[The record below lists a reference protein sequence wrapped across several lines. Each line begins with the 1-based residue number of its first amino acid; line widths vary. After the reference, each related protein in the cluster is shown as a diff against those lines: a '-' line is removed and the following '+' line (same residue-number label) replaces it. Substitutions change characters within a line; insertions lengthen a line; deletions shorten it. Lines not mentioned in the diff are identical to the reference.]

1 MIVWAKKLAYS
12 SNQQAGLTRG
22 AEADER
28 AFIAC
33 VILGLLWTWPST
45 TMADDVGIREP
56 VHFDIPQLRAD
67 QALTR
72 FAEQAD
78 LTLIFPFDEV
88 REKTANRLIG
98 KYPKE
103 EAVEILLAGTGLRP
117 TFSDRAVLRIALDNH
132 PEPGGSKMNIEKKTG
147 LVAFLAAVFSIS
159 ASAQEPAGDAVTEI
173 EEVVVTGT
181 RVARSGYS
189 QPTPV
194 TIIGLEQIEADAP
207 HNMAD
212 LVNQLPSVVG
222 STRPNNSNLSF
233 SSGGAGIN
241 GIDLRSLGRT
251 RTLVLVDGRRSPGAA
266 TDGVV
271 DINTIPQP
279 LIQRIEVVTGGASA
293 AYGSDAL
300 SGVINFILD
309 KDYEGV
315 KAEVSGGM
323 TTYGDNETYKLSLTG
338 GTGFSD
344 GRGHLLFSGELN
356 SKEGILGVPRDWNN
370 RGRFTIRN
378 PNYDGING
386 EPDHLLLSEI
396 GYSDAAPGGIITD
409 TALRGT
415 AFGIGGTPFQLNY
428 GDIVRSPAMRGG
440 DWRFTVDNDRVTLD
454 PVHDRYSYFGRVSY
468 EFTDSFEGY
477 AEYSFA
483 DSRNRAWCCG
493 QFNVNN
499 IGLTSDNAFIPPS
512 VATQMTAL
520 GITEFTLGTMNGD
533 LPPVFSDYSRRT
545 HRYSVGAMGS
555 LEAFGRQWSWDAYAQ
570 RGVTKTTENG
580 FSTSR
585 EHFGLAL
592 DAVRDPATGAIVCRS
607 TLNGTDTTGG
617 CVPYNPMGIGVNS
630 QAVID
635 YLFVDEVGE
644 FRLQE
649 FTQDVF
655 AVTVAGEPFTNWAG
669 DVSLALGLEHR
680 REESS
685 GESDPRSQIG
695 GWFAGNYRPTF
706 GKYDVT
712 EAFVETVIPI
722 MADTID
728 LNAAIRF
735 TDYSTSGNV
744 ETWKIGATWQPIED
758 VKFRITSSRDIRAP
772 NMSELFEGGRSQ
784 TNVVNDP
791 FNNNDPIAFR
801 GELGGNPNLVP
812 EEADT
817 LGVGVVLSPR
827 FIPGLQLSADYFKIE
842 VDGAVGS
849 VGVQNIVDRC
859 FEGQQTFCDA
869 ITRGPG
875 PTATNVIILVK
886 RTPFN
891 FQKIENEGIDFE
903 ATYGFEA
910 LGGSFVLQAL
920 ATHYM
925 TAFVDNLVNPPSNT
939 VGQNGGSEPP
949 DWLYRASATYARER
963 FTTTLTAR
971 GVSDGVYD
979 NDWIQCTSGC
989 PVSNSVNRTVN
1000 LNHIDGAVYFD
1011 LSAAYNIPFG
1021 DDSNL
1026 ELFATIRN
1034 IANTDP
1040 EIVYQGTGVV
1050 SLLLVN
1056 ANQRLYDTLG
1066 TVFRVGARI
1075 DF

>member
-1 MIVWAKKLAYS
+1 
-12 SNQQAGLTRG
+12 
-22 AEADER
+22 
-28 AFIAC
+28 
-33 VILGLLWTWPST
+33 
-45 TMADDVGIREP
+45 MADDVAKDEAIL
-56 VHFDIPQLRAD
+56 FDIPRQRAD
-67 QALTR
+67 RALTR

-78 LTLIFPFDEV
+78 LNLIFPFEEV
-88 REKTANRLIG
+88 REKTANRLVG
-98 KYPKE
+98 PYPKE
-103 EAVEILLAGTGLRP
+103 EAVEVLLAGTGLQP
-117 TFSDRAVLRIALDNH
+117 KFSDEAILIEAILNRGYTSRGYTNNYSVYQA
-132 PEPGGSKMNIEKKTG
+132 EPGGGKMNVNKNAG
-147 LVAFLAAVFSIS
+147 LAAFLAAIFSIS
-159 ASAQEPAGDAVTEI
+159 ANAPAAAQDQTEVLENI
-173 EEVVVTGT
+173 VVTGT

-194 TIIGLEQIEADAP
+194 TVIGLEQIEADAP
-207 HNMAD
+207 HNLAD

-271 DINTIPQP
+271 DINTIPQA
-279 LIQRIEVVTGGASA
+279 LIERIEVVTGGASA

-323 TTYGDNETYKLSLTG
+323 TTYGDDETYKVSLTA

-344 GRGHLLFSGELN
+344 GRGHLIFSGELN
-356 SKEGILGVPRDWNN
+356 SKAGILGVPRDWNN
-370 RGRFTIRN
+370 KGRFTIRN
-378 PNYDGING
+378 PNLTSTNG
-386 EPDHLLLSEI
+386 EQDFLLLPEI
-396 GYSDAAPGGIITD
+396 AYSDAAPGGIITD

-415 AFGIGGTPFQLNY
+415 AFGPGGTPFQLNY

-440 DWRFTVDNDRVTLD
+440 DWRFTLDNDRVTLD
-454 PVHDRYSYFGRVSY
+454 PVHDRHSYFGRVSY

-477 AEYSFA
+477 AEYSLA

-493 QFNVNN
+493 QFNVGN
-499 IGLTSDNAFIPPS
+499 IALTSDNAFIPPS
-512 VATQMTAL
+512 VAAQMTAM
-520 GITEFTLGTMNGD
+520 GITDFTLGTMNGD
-533 LPPVFSDYSRRT
+533 LPPVYSDYSRRT
-545 HRYSVGAMGS
+545 HRYSFGAMGS
-555 LEAFGRQWSWDAYAQ
+555 FEAFSRQWSWDGYAQ

-592 DAVRDPATGAIVCRS
+592 DAVRDPASGAVVCRS
-607 TLNGTDTTGG
+607 TLDGTDTTGG
-617 CVPYNPMGIGVNS
+617 CVPYNPMGIGVND
-630 QAVID
+630 QRVLD

-644 FRLQE
+644 YRLQE

-655 AVTVAGEPFTNWAG
+655 AVTVAGEPFSNWAG
-669 DVSLALGLEHR
+669 EVSLALGLEHR
-680 REESS
+680 REEVE

-695 GWFAGNYRPTF
+695 GWFAGNYKPTF

-722 MADTID
+722 MEDTID

-758 VKFRITSSRDIRAP
+758 LKFRITSSRDIRAP
-772 NMSELFEGGRSQ
+772 NMSELFEAGSSQ
-784 TNVVNDP
+784 TNSVNDP

-817 LGVGVVLSPR
+817 LGVGLVLTPR
-827 FIPGLQLSADYFKIE
+827 FIPGLQVSADYFKIE
-842 VDGAVGS
+842 VDGAIGS

-875 PTATNVIILVK
+875 PTGTNVIILVQ

-910 LGGSFVLQAL
+910 LGGGLVLQAL

-925 TAFVDNLVNPPSNT
+925 TAFVDNLINPPSNT
-939 VGQNGGSEPP
+939 VGENDGSEPP
-949 DWLYRASATYARER
+949 DWLYRVSATYSRDR

-979 NDWIQCTSGC
+979 NDYIVCAPGTC
-989 PVSNSVNRTVN
+989 PPSNSVNRTVN
-1000 LNHIDGAVYFD
+1000 KNDIDGAVYFD

-1021 DDSNL
+1021 NDSNL

-1040 EIVYQGTGVV
+1040 EIVHQGTGTV

-1066 TVFRVGARI
+1066 TVFRFGARV